1 MKTKRHT
8 EMAKAV
14 SSMRSI
20 TSHYKPQVSDKV
32 IEAEVRWATFVAKH
46 NLAFLSSDHATK
58 LFKVMFPD
66 SEIAKKFSCARTK
79 TTAIVKVGLAPHFTK
94 RVIDSMSTPFS
105 LLMDES
111 NDKTDKSCI
120 ILVRVLDPIVGEV
133 RTRFLDMPVVNIG
146 TAQNLFLALKSS
158 LTKHGLSFEKAVAFM
173 SDTTNVMK
181 GARSG
186 VQKLI
191 KNEIPSLYDVGC
203 ICHLADLT
211 VKAGLKALPVDI
223 DQLFVDVFYHFHH
236 SSKRKQQFVDL
247 WCSLFSTEPEIV
259 LKHCPTRW
267 LSLLKCVDRYLR
279 QYDGLKSYFLSCDE
293 AETVKVR
300 NIISRLENPLTKPL
314 LLFLSFILPS
324 VDRFNRLFQKSTE
337 NTTSQLYNEM
347 NRLVRLY
354 ASNFLTSDTIL
365 AANDNLRNL
374 EFAEENQVSNEDL
387 GIGTETWMTIAELEA
402 THDTAPFF
410 NAVRAFY
417 VNSTKKMLN
426 KFPFGDTLLKD
437 LSVLQPENTSSFPF
451 STVASLAKRFPQIEL
466 SDSASLDR
474 LKEEFED
481 FKLSPG
487 DLPSIVKYKAA
498 DGVMR
503 SKAGLFWSEV
513 KKITTFDEQPRFHLL
528 HQLMAGLLSIPVSN
542 ADSERGFSM
551 LRKIHT
557 DQRANLDQSTIV
569 ALMGMKFNCDDC
581 CCDIKLSSEL
591 LSASKKATTLLVT
604 PVSTA
609 AGPSTSST

>member
-1 MKTKRHT
+1 
-8 EMAKAV
+8 MAKAV

-20 TSHYKPQVSDKV
+20 HSHYKPQASDKV
-32 IEAEVRWATFVAKH
+32 IEAEVRWATFVSKH

-66 SEIAKKFSCARTK
+66 TEIAKRFSCARTK

-120 ILVRVLDPIVGEV
+120 ILVRVLDPVVGEC
-133 RTRFLDMPVVNIG
+133 RTWFLDMPVVNIG
-146 TAQNLFLALKSS
+146 TADNLFQALKSS
-158 LTKHGLSFEKAVAFM
+158 LEKHGLSFEKAVAFM

-191 KNEIPSLYDVGC
+191 KNEIPTLYDVGC

-223 DQLFVDVFYHFHH
+223 DQLFVDVFYYFHH

-247 WCSLFSTEPEIV
+247 FCGSSWCSLFSTEPEII

-267 LSLLKCVDRYLR
+267 LSLLKCVDQYLR

-300 NIISRLENPLTKPL
+300 NILSRLENPLTKPL

-354 ASNFLTSDTIL
+354 ASNFLTSDVIL
-365 AANDNLRNL
+365 AASDNLRHL
-374 EFAEENQVSNEDL
+374 DFAEVNQLSNEDL
-387 GIGTETWMTIAELEA
+387 GIGTETWLSIAELEA

-410 NAVRAFY
+410 EAVRGFY
-417 VNSTKKMLN
+417 VSSTKKMLN
-426 KFPFGDTLLKD
+426 KFPFGDTLMKD

-451 STVASLAKRFPQIEL
+451 SKIISLANRFPQIGL
-466 SDSASLDR
+466 SDSASLDI
-474 LKEEFED
+474 LKEEFQD

-487 DLPSIVKYKAA
+487 DLPSVVKYKAA

-503 SKAGLFWSEV
+503 SKSGQFWSEI
-513 KKITTFDEQPRFHLL
+513 KKITTLDGQPRFNVL

-542 ADSERGFSM
+542 ADSERGYAKEDTHRPKSKT
-551 LRKIHT
+551 RPIHNHSV
-557 DQRANLDQSTIV
+557 DGYEI
-569 ALMGMKFNCDDC
+569 
-581 CCDIKLSSEL
+581 
-591 LSASKKATTLLVT
+591 
-604 PVSTA
+604 
-609 AGPSTSST
+609 

>member
-1 MKTKRHT
+1 
-8 EMAKAV
+8 MAKAV
-14 SSMRSI
+14 SSMRSLH
-20 TSHYKPQVSDKV
+20 SHYKPQVSDKV
-32 IEAEVRWATFVAKH
+32 IEAEVRWATFVSKH

-120 ILVRVLDPIVGEV
+120 ILVRVLDPVVGEC

-146 TAQNLFLALKSS
+146 TADNLFQALKSS
-158 LTKHGLSFEKAVAFM
+158 LEKHGLSFEKAVAFM

-191 KNEIPSLYDVGC
+191 KNEIPTLYDVGC

-223 DQLFVDVFYHFHH
+223 DQLFVDVFYYFHH

-247 WCSLFSTEPEIV
+247 WCSLFSTEPEII

-300 NIISRLENPLTKPL
+300 NILSRLENPLTKPL

-354 ASNFLTSDTIL
+354 ASNFLTSDVIL
-365 AANDNLRNL
+365 AASDNLRHL
-374 EFAEENQVSNEDL
+374 DFAEVNQLSNEDL
-387 GIGTETWMTIAELEA
+387 GIGTETWLSIAELEA

-410 NAVRAFY
+410 EAVRGFY
-417 VNSTKKMLN
+417 VSSTKKMLN
-426 KFPFGDTLLKD
+426 KFPFGDTLMKD

-451 STVASLAKRFPQIEL
+451 SKIISLANRFPQIGL
-466 SDSASLDR
+466 SDSASLDI
-474 LKEEFED
+474 LKEEFQD

-487 DLPSIVKYKAA
+487 DLPSVVKYKAA

-503 SKAGLFWSEV
+503 SKSGQFWSEI
-513 KKITTFDEQPRFHLL
+513 KKITTLDGQPRFNVL

-542 ADSERGFSM
+542 ADSERGYAKEDTHRPKSKT
-551 LRKIHT
+551 RPIHNHSV
-557 DQRANLDQSTIV
+557 DGYEI
-569 ALMGMKFNCDDC
+569 
-581 CCDIKLSSEL
+581 
-591 LSASKKATTLLVT
+591 
-604 PVSTA
+604 
-609 AGPSTSST
+609 